1 MQILIKKGAK
11 GEKVESLQ
19 IRLDFL
25 LFHYKLGNRIN
36 YFDGVFGN
44 GTFRAV
50 VAVQKALKLRQDG
63 IVGRR
68 TLEAMKKAIAGIG
81 NKIVVLD
88 AGHGGI
94 HPYSGQYTTRIWGGG
109 KYYEHRGLILHKQG
123 FFFEGEENRI
133 IVARIKKKLEAD
145 GIYVFLLHHK
155 YKDSKYELRR
165 RAAWLRK
172 LKRAGFTGVM
182 ESIHSNAVSS
192 SYSQKQKDKI
202 NGYHVFT
209 TRDGYTKLSE
219 QSDKASVIVQLEY
232 DKHEHFAGWMRDKDS
247 DGWDIH
253 DHREANFYI
262 LRHAELNGFIAYL
275 EEAGFFTSAIDA
287 QFLVQE
293 ITRELRALCNAQ
305 AAKKILKVLVK

>member
-109 KYYEHRGLILHKQG
+109 KYYEHRA
-123 FFFEGEENRI
+123 ENMP
-133 IVARIKKKLEAD
+133 AEA
-145 GIYVFLLHHK
+145 
-155 YKDSKYELRR
+155 
-165 RAAWLRK
+165 
-172 LKRAGFTGVM
+172 
-182 ESIHSNAVSS
+182 
-192 SYSQKQKDKI
+192 
-202 NGYHVFT
+202 
-209 TRDGYTKLSE
+209 
-219 QSDKASVIVQLEY
+219 KA
-232 DKHEHFAGWMRDKDS
+232 
-247 DGWDIH
+247 
-253 DHREANFYI
+253 
-262 LRHAELNGFIAYL
+262 
-275 EEAGFFTSAIDA
+275 
-287 QFLVQE
+287 
-293 ITRELRALCNAQ
+293 
-305 AAKKILKVLVK
+305 